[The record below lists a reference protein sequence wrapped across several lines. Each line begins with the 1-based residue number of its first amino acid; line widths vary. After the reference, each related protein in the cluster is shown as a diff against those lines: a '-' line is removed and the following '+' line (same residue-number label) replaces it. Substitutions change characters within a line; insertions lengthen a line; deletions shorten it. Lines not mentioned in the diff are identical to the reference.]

1 MPPPP
6 RPPELGLQTS
16 RVGGKET
23 GGGGG
28 GGGRASRGGPLHACA
43 SKDQILP
50 VVCVYSRPYTQEN
63 YFHAIHFCCPVFSS
77 IAHRSCLGSDLRTQG
92 ETPVEKRG
100 KLSPA
105 SFLSFLCPWLRLWF
119 SSSSPF
125 RHHAASGGASGPYE
139 HPQACDITYT

>member
-23 GGGGG
+23 GGGGR

-92 ETPVEKRG
+92 ETPVEKKG
-100 KLSPA
+100 KALSSLVPFLPLSLAAAVVQFLVAIPTPRCIWRCERAVRA
-105 SFLSFLCPWLRLWF
+105 SP
-119 SSSSPF
+119 
-125 RHHAASGGASGPYE
+125 GV
-139 HPQACDITYT
+139 